1 MAGRFT
7 SIGEG
12 LGSLIGYFVIIIS
25 VFFLPSALV
34 YIKTNYPKSKI
45 TEAAKITDDKNVVTY
60 EAEIGKDGKSYD
72 VLFDASGKTL
82 LTHPILNESSSIALN
97 SYATGNY
104 YLHVLSDGKTLHT
117 FKIIKHQ

>member
-34 YIKTNYPKSKI
+34 YITAFPTKKESRFNERLQVI
-45 TEAAKITDDKNVVTY
+45 Y
-60 EAEIGKDGKSYD
+60 E
-72 VLFDASGKTL
+72 
-82 LTHPILNESSSIALN
+82 N
-97 SYATGNY
+97 
-104 YLHVLSDGKTLHT
+104 
-117 FKIIKHQ
+117 